1 MYRWGKS
8 GLVAVVVVQS
18 CPFFATTWTVA
29 RQAPLSMKFLQA
41 RILDQVA
48 ISFSRRS
55 SWLRDRTRVSCIAG
69 RFFTIWATRDVLGS
83 HSLSKA
89 KLGSDPG
96 FASPEV
102 WNVSLVPGKGTV
114 LFCFFL
120 CCISKTNSLQN
131 PRKVKRQVWKKNEE
145 NSERKPHLTTLT

>member
-8 GLVAVVVVQS
+8 GLVAVVIVQS
-18 CPFFATTWTVA
+18 CPFFATPWTVA
-29 RQAPLSMKFLQA
+29 HQAPLSMKFLQA
-41 RILDQVA
+41 RILDWVA

-69 RFFTIWATRDVLGS
+69 GFFTIWATRDVLGS

-96 FASPEV
+96 FESPEV
-102 WNVSLVPGKGTV
+102 WSVSLVAGKGTV
-114 LFCFFL
+114 FFCFVLFFFAVYL
-120 CCISKTNSLQN
+120 KQIPCRTPERWKDEFG
-131 PRKVKRQVWKKNEE
+131 RVKESPTW
-145 NSERKPHLTTLT
+145 PF

>member
-69 RFFTIWATRDVLGS
+69 GFFTIWATRDVLGS

-89 KLGSDPG
+89 KLGSEMFLLYQEKEQSCFVFF
-96 FASPEV
+96 FAVYLKQIPCRTPERWKDKFGRKMKRTVKESPT
-102 WNVSLVPGKGTV
+102 WPL
-114 LFCFFL
+114 
-120 CCISKTNSLQN
+120 
-131 PRKVKRQVWKKNEE
+131 
-145 NSERKPHLTTLT
+145 